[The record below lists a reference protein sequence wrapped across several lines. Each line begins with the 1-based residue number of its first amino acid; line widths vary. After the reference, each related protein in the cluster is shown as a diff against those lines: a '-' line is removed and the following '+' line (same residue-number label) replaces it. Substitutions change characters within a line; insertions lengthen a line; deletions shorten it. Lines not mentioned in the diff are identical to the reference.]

1 MKLQIRQ
8 NVFETNSSSMHSL
21 VVKNTEDEYETHGE
35 IASQILINEGTWSI
49 WDEDALTFGR
59 TPF

>member
-21 VVKNTEDEYETHGE
+21 VVKITIDEYKEKIG
-35 IASQILINEGTWSI
+35 IG
-49 WDEDALTFGR
+49 
-59 TPF
+59 